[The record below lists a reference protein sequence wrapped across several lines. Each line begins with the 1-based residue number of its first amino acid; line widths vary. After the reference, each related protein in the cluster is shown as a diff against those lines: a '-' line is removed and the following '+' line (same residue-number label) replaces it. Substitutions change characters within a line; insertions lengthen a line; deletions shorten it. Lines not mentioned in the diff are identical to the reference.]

1 MNHLNQNVEQRERK
15 PVLSNDATFEL
26 DDTQQQAIDRCCD
39 LSDRIVPVTGAAGTG
54 KTTILQN
61 VYRQLYKQG
70 CEVVLC
76 APTGKAAK
84 RITEAT
90 GIQAQ
95 TIHRLLEY
103 PHPGERDPK
112 TGKTLVTTD
121 PKKDRNNP
129 IEYKVILCDEYAMV
143 SVEVHRNLLD
153 AMPNGGVIRM
163 FGDANQLQPIE
174 SNKRIQKEDSSFLK
188 MLEKFNGIKLQTI
201 HRQAGDSNIITNGQ
215 RIIGGQIPLRKEDFA
230 LKFTDEPV
238 EAVLDLLQDNLAD
251 EVDYGT
257 IHNQIISPTKVGWV
271 GTEALN
277 AAIQQLLQPATRP
290 YVTIERQ
297 KWSNVEEQRIYV
309 GDKVIYTVNCYP
321 LEVFNGE
328 TGVVTEFKDNGDI
341 TIDFGDKDVTVP
353 VSLEMQGRNGTYF
366 MNPQKDLD
374 LAYVVTTHKCQGS
387 EYDRICYVMNRSRS
401 FLLNR
406 KNFYTAISRAR
417 THVTVITDQ
426 QAINLSLY
434 KKGDK

>member
-1 MNHLNQNVEQRERK
+1 MNMM
-15 PVLSNDATFEL
+15 SNMEIEL
-26 DDTQQQAIDRCCD
+26 DETQTQAVNRCCD
-39 LSDRIVPVTGAAGTG
+39 TKHRIVAVTGAAGTG
-54 KTTILQN
+54 KTTILKH
-61 VYRQLYKQG
+61 VYRELYKQNSS
-70 CEVVLC
+70 VVLC

-103 PHPGERDPK
+103 PHPGEVDQK
-112 TGKTLVTTD
+112 TGKTLVSTD
-121 PKKDRNNP
+121 PKKDRSNP
-129 IEYKVILCDEYAMV
+129 IEFKTILVDEYAMV

-153 AMPNGGVIRM
+153 AMPPGGVIRM

-174 SNKRIQKEDSSFLK
+174 SNKRIQQEPSSFLK
-188 MLEKFNGIKLQTI
+188 MLDKFDGIKLETI

-215 RIIGGQIPLRKEDFA
+215 RIITGQIPLRKEDFQ
-230 LKFTDEPV
+230 LIFSNEPV
-238 EAVLDLLQDNLAD
+238 EAILDFIQDNLTR

-257 IHNQIISPTKVGWV
+257 VSNQIISPTKVGWV

-277 AAIQQLLQPATRP
+277 AAIQQLLQPATKP
-290 YVTIERQ
+290 YILLERQ
-297 KWSNVEEQRIYV
+297 QWSNIEEQRLYI
-309 GDKVIYTVNCYP
+309 GDKVIFTVNNYA
-321 LEVFNGE
+321 LDVFNGE
-328 TGVVTEFKDNGDI
+328 TGIVTEFNAEGSV
-341 TIDFGDKDVTVP
+341 TIDFGDKDITIP
-353 VSLEMQGRNGTYF
+353 VELEMAGRHGTYF
-366 MNPQKDLD
+366 NNPQKDLD
-374 LAYVVTTHKCQGS
+374 LAYVITTHKAQGS
-387 EYDRICYVMNRSRS
+387 EYDRVCYIMNRSRS

-406 KNFYTAISRAR
+406 KNFYTATSRAR

>member
-1 MNHLNQNVEQRERK
+1 MNYLNSNVEQKERK
-15 PVLSNDATFEL
+15 PVAGLSDIEL
-26 DDTQQQAIDRCCD
+26 DETQQQAINRCVD
-39 LSDRIVPVTGAAGTG
+39 LSERIVPVTGAAGTG

-70 CEVVLC
+70 CQVVLC

-112 TGKTLVTTD
+112 TGKSLVTTD
-121 PKKDRNNP
+121 PKKDRNDP
-129 IEYKVILCDEYAMV
+129 IEYKVVLCDEYAMV

-153 AMPNGGVIRM
+153 ALPNGGVIRM

-174 SNKRIQKEDSSFLK
+174 SNKRLQKEDSSFLK
-188 MLEKFNGIKLQTI
+188 MLEKFNGIRLETI
-201 HRQAGDSNIITNGQ
+201 HRQAGDSNIISNGQ
-215 RIIGGQIPLRKEDFA
+215 RIITGQIPLRKEDFA
-230 LKFTDEPV
+230 LKFTDTPV
-238 EAVLDLLQDNLAD
+238 EAVLDFIQDNLAE

-277 AAIQQLLQPATRP
+277 AAIQQLLQPATKP

-297 KWSNVEEQRIYV
+297 KWSNVEEQRIYI

-341 TIDFGDKDVTVP
+341 TIDFGDKDITIP
-353 VSLEMQGRNGTYF
+353 VSLEMMGRHGVYY

-401 FLLNR
+401 VLLNR